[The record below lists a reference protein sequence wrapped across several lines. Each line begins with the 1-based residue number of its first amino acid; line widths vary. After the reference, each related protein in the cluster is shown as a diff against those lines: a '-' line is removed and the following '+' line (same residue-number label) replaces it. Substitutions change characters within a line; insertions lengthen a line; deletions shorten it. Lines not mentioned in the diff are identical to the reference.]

1 MEKEC
6 LRISEGTCKKC
17 SACGK
22 DCEYYKP
29 SVSVKE
35 NHLPYGYIM
44 WGGEVRD
51 SLPHGK
57 PLLYGIEAM
66 KLLFPMEGN
75 EHEKI
80 WI

>member
-51 SLPHGK
+51 SLPHG
-57 PLLYGIEAM
+57 
-66 KLLFPMEGN
+66 F
-75 EHEKI
+75 
-80 WI
+80 